1 MILIANASSYVDVK
15 KKKIYCEKHK
25 EFGILILPEN
35 EKEQVLVVGNL
46 AVEF

>member
-1 MILIANASSYVDVK
+1 LSTAFFVLGADAAIQ
-15 KKKIYCEKHK
+15 YCEKHK